1 MRKLLPIFAVAM
13 LFGAS
18 ANATCSI
25 TYKCGTGATGTKPAN
40 QTITTGKVFT
50 PSDPGTCAK
59 SGHVFSHWQ
68 VSSISNLLNG
78 GGSGTMYDAAWA
90 GTEYTIPYTDV
101 SYTCSNGGSVMLT
114 LTAQW
119 VDASYTSIPT
129 SKSYVDTGLNAKQ
142 PKFENLGNNKL
153 MLYSNTTDG
162 ATLSRDIVTTLGTN
176 TSATT
181 VPTRGAIVT
190 GINTKQN
197 TLNGTAGWVV
207 ENTGTAGSV
216 KARPVYSTTNNY
228 KTALVEAEDL
238 NQIIIDAVN
247 SELTQVANGWQINSS
262 VTLPTLRTLL
272 NLDASING
280 TSYCYRRL
288 NGSTGDNGTCNAT
301 TLATLGTGGNRS
313 GLWGAVFPY
322 GDIVGKSVCS
332 TTSGANNTAA
342 TAAQESSLTTEF
354 NAQTGVGTSALSD
367 GQGNCWCKMESVGGE
382 PAVSRWV
389 FLGSVSSASDCAGS
403 CAFYCGISVP
413 SNSDFRSG
421 VFGSVQQ

>member
-1 MRKLLPIFAVAM
+1 MKRIITFAVAM

-50 PSDPGTCAK
+50 PSAPGTCAK

-78 GGSGTMYDAAWA
+78 GGSGTMYDVAWA
-90 GTEYTIPYTDV
+90 GTEYTIPYTNV

-190 GINTKQN
+190 GINTKQD
-197 TLNGTAGWVV
+197 TLNGAAGWVV

-216 KARPVYSTTNNY
+216 KQRPVYSTTNNY
-228 KTALVEAEDL
+228 STALVEADDL

-262 VTLPTLRTLL
+262 VTLPTLRLY
-272 NLDASING
+272 LDASING

-288 NGSTGDNGTCNAT
+288 SGDTGDNGTCNAT
-301 TLATLGTGGNRS
+301 TLATLGTDGNKS
-313 GLWGAVFPY
+313 GLWGTVFPY
-322 GDIVGKSVCS
+322 DDIVGKSVCS
-332 TTSGANNTAA
+332 TASGAIMGDVA
-342 TAAQESSLTTEF
+342 TAAQNSSLTTEF
-354 NAQTGVGTSALSD
+354 NAQTGVGTPAD
-367 GQGNCWCKMESVGGE
+367 TNAKYCWCKMESAGGE
-382 PAVSRWV
+382 PKASSWVYRYTYNDSTKCAVGCAV
-389 FLGSVSSASDCAGS
+389 GCADSVEVYD
-403 CAFYCGISVP
+403 Y
-413 SNSDFRSG
+413 FRG
-421 VFGSVQQ
+421 PMFDSVQ